1 MDPYAPLRPIMARC
15 QSTWN
20 EKTFHSAVNVTFHK
34 YESLNYDKAH
44 QDMWQ
49 SLPRQFELLTEDLL
63 NSASNSLPDSLSV
76 LDIGCGTGL
85 ATTCLLSTPLGGRI
99 SHVTLLDS
107 SISMLQIAKARASS
121 WQIPFETFEGLLDQL
136 PAGREFDLIITSSV
150 LHHVP
155 DLAAFF
161 EALASKQR
169 PGTFFLHVQDP
180 NGDALNDPILQSRQ
194 ASLTTLPS
202 SSLLNRLH
210 PKRIL
215 NRLRRELSGNQS
227 QNYDALAVAD
237 LVGQGVT
244 PIPLTISELYQ
255 ITDIHVNNGEGIS
268 IAHLSR
274 QMSDSYR
281 LVNHRTYGFF
291 GVLESDLDGDRASE
305 ERSAIAAGDKN
316 GVFLGA
322 VWQRR

>member
-20 EKTFHSAVNVTFHK
+20 EKDFHSAVNVTFHK

-49 SLPRQFELLTEDLL
+49 SLPRQFELLSQDLL
-63 NSASNSLPDSLSV
+63 SAAGSSLPDTLSV

-85 ATTCLLSTPLGGRI
+85 APTCLLGTPLGRRV

-107 SISMLQIAKARASS
+107 STSMLNLAKARASS

-136 PAGREFDLIITSSV
+136 PANRKFDLIITSSV

-161 EALASKQR
+161 DALASKQE

-180 NGDALNDPILQSRQ
+180 NGDALNDSILQSRQ
-194 ASLTTLPS
+194 ASLAVPPS
-202 SSLLNRLH
+202 SSLLSRIH

-215 NRLRRELSGNQS
+215 NRLLREFSGDQEE
-227 QNYDALAVAD
+227 NYDALAVAD
-237 LVGQGVT
+237 LVKQGVT
-244 PIPLTISELYQ
+244 PLPLTISELYQ

-268 IAHLSR
+268 IARLSR
-274 QMSDSYR
+274 QMSGSYK

-291 GVLESDLDGDRASE
+291 GVLESDLGDEHAATE
-305 ERSAIAAGDKN
+305 KNAIAAGDKN
-316 GVFLGA
+316 GFFLGA
-322 VWQRR
+322 VWQRC